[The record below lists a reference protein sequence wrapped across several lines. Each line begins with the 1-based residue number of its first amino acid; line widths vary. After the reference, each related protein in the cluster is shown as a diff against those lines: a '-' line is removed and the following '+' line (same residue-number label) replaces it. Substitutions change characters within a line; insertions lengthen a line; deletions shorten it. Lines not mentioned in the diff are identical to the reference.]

1 MISASVPAESSCSTA
16 TRDWSDSPSPSRTA
30 SLIAPFEPSVR
41 VCGRR
46 SWSARNSVTSWR
58 VPEPGSRISHTRFD
72 ELLGPH
78 GLRAGELVAGSRD
91 QRDRVLEEG
100 VPGDP
105 LVLGRPAG
113 DRDVDLVLEHAVEDR
128 GPVRHLER
136 EVDLRVHRGEG
147 AQQRGDDELGRGR
160 DGDDAQRAHRDVRG
174 LACRLLPLLDQPEDV
189 GGVRPERIAGG
200 GQPDAAPDALGQV
213 DAELARERRDRCGD
227 RRLRDVEL
235 LGRSGDGALT
245 GDGEKAR
252 KLIQGDGHRRIII

>member
-1 MISASVPAESSCSTA
+1 MISDERAGGELVLD
-16 TRDWSDSPSPSRTA
+16 RD
-30 SLIAPFEPSVR
+30 
-41 VCGRR
+41 
-46 SWSARNSVTSWR
+46 ARLER
-58 VPEPGSRISHTRFD
+58 QPEPEPHRLLDRAVRAERQGLRAQVVVGEELGDELARSRAGLAHQPHPLR

-113 DRDVDLVLEHAVEDR
+113 DRHVDLVLEHAVEDR
-128 GPVRHLER
+128 GAVRDLER

-147 AQQRGDDELGRGR
+147 AQQRGDDELGGGR

-174 LACRLLPLLDQPEDV
+174 LACSLLPLLDQPEDV
-189 GGVRPERIAGG
+189 GGVRTERVARG

-213 DAELARERRDRCGD
+213 DPELARESRDSCGD

-235 LGRSGDGALT
+235 LGRGGDGALT
-245 GDGEKAR
+245 GDREEAR